1 MWENSLTI
9 LVLHIEI
16 KNWKGIDNY
25 NVSIYKIPN
34 WKDKMCKN
42 YLHNTKRFVLKAKK
56 LFTMKRMIVVVV
68 VVVVGELLIV
78 NLTSPVV

>member
-1 MWENSLTI
+1 
-9 LVLHIEI
+9 
-16 KNWKGIDNY
+16 
-25 NVSIYKIPN
+25 
-34 WKDKMCKN
+34 MCKN

-56 LFTMKRMIVVVV
+56 LFTMKRMIVVVLVV

>member
-1 MWENSLTI
+1 
-9 LVLHIEI
+9 
-16 KNWKGIDNY
+16 
-25 NVSIYKIPN
+25 
-34 WKDKMCKN
+34 MCKN

>member
-1 MWENSLTI
+1 
-9 LVLHIEI
+9 
-16 KNWKGIDNY
+16 
-25 NVSIYKIPN
+25 
-34 WKDKMCKN
+34 MCKN

-68 VVVVGELLIV
+68 VVVVVVGELSIV

>member
-1 MWENSLTI
+1 
-9 LVLHIEI
+9 
-16 KNWKGIDNY
+16 
-25 NVSIYKIPN
+25 
-34 WKDKMCKN
+34 MCKN

-68 VVVVGELLIV
+68 VVVGELLIV

>member
-1 MWENSLTI
+1 
-9 LVLHIEI
+9 
-16 KNWKGIDNY
+16 
-25 NVSIYKIPN
+25 
-34 WKDKMCKN
+34 MCKN

-68 VVVVGELLIV
+68 VVVVVVVGELLIV

>member
-1 MWENSLTI
+1 
-9 LVLHIEI
+9 
-16 KNWKGIDNY
+16 
-25 NVSIYKIPN
+25 
-34 WKDKMCKN
+34 MCKN

-68 VVVVGELLIV
+68 VVVIVVVVVVGELLIV

>member
-1 MWENSLTI
+1 M
-9 LVLHIEI
+9 VLHIEI

-56 LFTMKRMIVVVV
+56 LFTMKRMIVVVLV

>member
-1 MWENSLTI
+1 
-9 LVLHIEI
+9 
-16 KNWKGIDNY
+16 
-25 NVSIYKIPN
+25 
-34 WKDKMCKN
+34 MCKN

-56 LFTMKRMIVVVV
+56 LFTIKRMIVVVVVV

>member
-1 MWENSLTI
+1 
-9 LVLHIEI
+9 
-16 KNWKGIDNY
+16 
-25 NVSIYKIPN
+25 
-34 WKDKMCKN
+34 MCKN

-68 VVVVGELLIV
+68 VVGELLIV

>member
-1 MWENSLTI
+1 
-9 LVLHIEI
+9 
-16 KNWKGIDNY
+16 
-25 NVSIYKIPN
+25 
-34 WKDKMCKN
+34 MCKN

-56 LFTMKRMIVVVV
+56 LFTTKRMIVVVVV

>member
-1 MWENSLTI
+1 
-9 LVLHIEI
+9 
-16 KNWKGIDNY
+16 
-25 NVSIYKIPN
+25 
-34 WKDKMCKN
+34 MCKN

-56 LFTMKRMIVVVV
+56 LFTIKRMIVVVVVVV

>member
-1 MWENSLTI
+1 M
-9 LVLHIEI
+9 VLHIEI
-16 KNWKGIDNY
+16 KNLKGIDNY

-34 WKDKMCKN
+34 WTDKMCKN

-68 VVVVGELLIV
+68 VVVVVGELLIV

>member
-1 MWENSLTI
+1 
-9 LVLHIEI
+9 
-16 KNWKGIDNY
+16 
-25 NVSIYKIPN
+25 
-34 WKDKMCKN
+34 MCKN

-68 VVVVGELLIV
+68 VVVVVVGELLIV